1 VVITDDE
8 VRGTLPASGRPDQ
21 GEAPDAASR
30 GTEKATDAQVGAWR
44 ASGKTYQVIAA
55 EIAVWARGKER
66 GTVLPDDQVF
76 GRQLN
81 IDTSPSTYRR
91 AKMFLVAQGVL
102 STSDGPFQ
110 VA

>member
-1 VVITDDE
+1 VVIADNE
-8 VRGTLPASGRPDQ
+8 VRGALPV
-21 GEAPDAASR
+21 
-30 GTEKATDAQVGAWR
+30 TDAQVAAWR

-76 GRQLN
+76 GRQLD

-91 AKMFLVAQGVL
+91 AKMLLAAEGVL